1 MNGSYFKSA
10 PAATTFESAVEAEM
24 RKASRARSRVSG
36 SRRPMARRCHTASPR
51 PTLPLPASRRP
62 PTTFG
67 DRTSHCRGARRSAN
81 AATKTLHS
89 SDGCSDKPTA
99 PSSPRGLSLAGRAAG
114 SGNPAHEQN
123 RRAST
128 QVLVNNSVQRAH
140 ARAFSIPPGDAR
152 RFDASNRHQGGWAC
166 TRPPPRTSAFASC
179 GHAVP
184 SAQDR

>member
-1 MNGSYFKSA
+1 M
-10 PAATTFESAVEAEM
+10 AATSSPLL
-24 RKASRARSRVSG
+24 RRRRSSPLLK
-36 SRRPMARRCHTASPR
+36 RRCARRLARGRGSADRAGLWHDAATP
-51 PTLPLPASRRP
+51 PHQGRRCRCQLRGGRRRRLAIGQV
-62 PTTFG
+62 TVAV
-67 DRTSHCRGARRSAN
+67 RGAPQMPL
-81 AATKTLHS
+81 KTLHS
-89 SDGCSDKPTA
+89 SDGCSDRPTA

-123 RRAST
+123 RRASA